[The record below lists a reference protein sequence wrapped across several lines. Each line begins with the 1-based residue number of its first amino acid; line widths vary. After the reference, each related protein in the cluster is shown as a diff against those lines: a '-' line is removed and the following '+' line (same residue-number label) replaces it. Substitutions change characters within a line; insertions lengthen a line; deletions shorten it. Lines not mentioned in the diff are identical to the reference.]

1 MLGVGSRGVEDSVC
15 GLQRWRETRRK
26 EGRKEG
32 WKAGRHLSL
41 VGREGIGGAQGVLP
55 RCMYKLNTVYIEGK
69 RRRRRRLEA
78 RRATWRRWRLPL
90 PSSIM
95 RTMTNRGS
103 KARAASVASERASER
118 VTSCLGLLSLSLSLL
133 GESGERGF
141 SLPVRYVGS
150 APSLPPHL
158 LTFKR

>member
-1 MLGVGSRGVEDSVC
+1 MHNFAWCRVAWC
-15 GLQRWRETRRK
+15 GRFCLRFATVARNEK

-32 WKAGRHLSL
+32 RMEGRHLSL

-55 RCMYKLNTVYIEGK
+55 RCMYKLNTVYIREG
-69 RRRRRRLEA
+69 RRLEA

-118 VTSCLGLLSLSLSLL
+118 VTSCLGLLSLSLSLSL
-133 GESGERGF
+133 ERAESEA
-141 SLPVRYVGS
+141 SLYLS
-150 APSLPPHL
+150 ATWDPLLLSLHIY
-158 LTFKR
+158 

>member
-1 MLGVGSRGVEDSVC
+1 MHNFAWCRVAWC
-15 GLQRWRETRRK
+15 GRFCLRFATVARNEK

-32 WKAGRHLSL
+32 RMEGRHLSL

-118 VTSCLGLLSLSLSLL
+118 LLALDSSLSLSLSPWRERRARLL
-133 GESGERGF
+133 STCPLRGIRSF
-141 SLPVRYVGS
+141 S
-150 APSLPPHL
+150 PS
-158 LTFKR
+158 TFINI